1 MYTPPHFAENRP
13 QVLQDFIGR
22 NPLATLV
29 TLSDSGL
36 VANHIPLLLDLDPA
50 PHGKLIGH
58 LARANNQ
65 WRDFDA
71 RVQALAIFTG
81 PQAYVSP
88 SWYAT
93 KAETGKVVPTW
104 NYAAVHAYGG
114 LRVIEDAAWLRNLV
128 GRLTER
134 HEGTRSQP
142 WKVEDAPEA
151 YIQSQLKGIVGIEL
165 TVQHIE
171 GKWKLSQN
179 RPERDRQGTERG
191 LGETGDA
198 GAAALAKMMADRPR

>member
-1 MYTPPHFAENRP
+1 LYTPPHFAEDRP

-22 NPLATLV
+22 HPLATLV
-29 TLSDSGL
+29 TLSSSGL
-36 VANHIPLLLDLDPA
+36 NANHIPLLLDPDPA

-71 RVQALAIFTG
+71 RVEALAIFSG

-104 NYAAVHAYGG
+104 NYAAVHAYGA
-114 LRVIEDAAWLRNLV
+114 LRVIDDAGWLRSLV
-128 GRLTER
+128 GRLTDR

-142 WKVEDAPEA
+142 WKVEDAPES
-151 YIQSQLKGIVGIEL
+151 YIQSQLKGIIGIEL
-165 TVQHIE
+165 TVQRFE

-179 RPERDRQGTERG
+179 RPERDRQGTVRG
-191 LGETGDA
+191 LDETGDA
-198 GAAALAKMMADRPR
+198 GAASLAKMMADLPR

>member
-1 MYTPPHFAENRP
+1 M
-13 QVLQDFIGR
+13 LQDFIGR

-29 TLSDSGL
+29 TLNASGL
-36 VANHIPLLLDLDPA
+36 TANHVPLLFDPNPA

-104 NYAAVHAYGG
+104 NYAAVHAYGV
-114 LRVIEDAAWLRNLV
+114 LRVIDDAGWLRNLV
-128 GRLTER
+128 GRLTDR
-134 HEGTRSQP
+134 HESTRSQP
-142 WKVEDAPEA
+142 WKVEDAPETF
-151 YIQSQLKGIVGIEL
+151 IQAQLKGIVGIEL

-179 RPERDRQGTERG
+179 RPERDRQGTVRG

-198 GAAALAKMMADRPR
+198 DAAALAKMMADMPR

>member
-1 MYTPPHFAENRP
+1 VYTPPHFAEDRP

-29 TLSDSGL
+29 TLNGGSL
-36 VANHIPLLLDLDPA
+36 TANHIPLLFDPDPA

-65 WRDFDA
+65 WRDIDE
-71 RVQALAIFTG
+71 RVEALAIFIG

-104 NYAAVHAYGG
+104 NYAAVHAYGV

-128 GRLTER
+128 GRLTDR

-142 WKVEDAPEA
+142 WRVEDAPEA

-165 TVQHIE
+165 TVQHIQ
-171 GKWKLSQN
+171 GKLKLSQN

-191 LGETGDA
+191 LAETGDA
-198 GAAALAKMMADRPR
+198 GAAALAKMMADLPR

>member
-1 MYTPPHFAENRP
+1 MYTPPHFAEDRP

-29 TLSDSGL
+29 TLSASGL
-36 VANHIPLLLDLDPA
+36 IANHVPLLLDPDPA

-65 WRDFDA
+65 WRDFDE
-71 RVQALAIFTG
+71 RVAALAIFTG
-81 PQAYVSP
+81 PQGYVSP

-104 NYAAVHAYGG
+104 NYAAVHAYGVF
-114 LRVIEDAAWLRNLV
+114 RVIDDAGWLRSLV
-128 GRLTER
+128 GRLTDR

-142 WKVEDAPEA
+142 WKVEDAPES

-165 TVQHIE
+165 TVKRIA

-179 RPERDRQGTERG
+179 RPAQDRLGTERG

-198 GAAALAKMMADRPR
+198 GDSALAEMMADLHR

>member
-1 MYTPPHFAENRP
+1 MYTPPHFAEDRP
-13 QVLQDFIGR
+13 EVLRDFIGR

-29 TLSDSGL
+29 TLNDSGL
-36 VANHIPLLLDLDPA
+36 VANHIPLLLDPDPA

-65 WRDFDA
+65 WRDFDG
-71 RVQALAIFTG
+71 RVQALAIFIG

-104 NYAAVHAYGG
+104 NYAAVHAYGV
-114 LRVIEDAAWLRNLV
+114 LRVIDDAGWLRNLV
-128 GRLTER
+128 GRLTDR
-134 HEGTRSQP
+134 HEGGRSQP

-151 YIQSQLKGIVGIEL
+151 FIQAQLKGIVGIEL
-165 TVQHIE
+165 TVQHFE

-179 RPERDRQGTERG
+179 RPERDRQGTVRG
-191 LGETGDA
+191 LDETGDA
-198 GAAALAKMMADRPR
+198 DAAALAKMMAELPR

>member
-1 MYTPPHFAENRP
+1 LYTPPHFAEDRP

-29 TLSDSGL
+29 TLSSSGL
-36 VANHIPLLLDLDPA
+36 IANHVPLLLDADPA

-65 WRDFDA
+65 WRDFDE
-71 RVQALAIFTG
+71 RVEALAIFTG

-104 NYAAVHAYGG
+104 NYAAVHAYGA
-114 LRVIEDAAWLRNLV
+114 LRVIDDAGWLRNLV
-128 GRLTER
+128 GRLTDR

-142 WKVEDAPEA
+142 WKVEDAPAA
-151 YIQSQLKGIVGIEL
+151 YIQSQLKGIIGIEL
-165 TVQHIE
+165 TVQRFE

-179 RPERDRQGTERG
+179 RPERDRQGTVRG
-191 LGETGDA
+191 LDETGDA
-198 GAAALAKMMADRPR
+198 DAAALAKMMTDLPR

>member
-1 MYTPPHFAENRP
+1 M
-13 QVLQDFIGR
+13 LQDFIGR

-29 TLSDSGL
+29 TLSSSGL
-36 VANHIPLLLDLDPA
+36 IANHVPLLLDADPA

-65 WRDFDA
+65 WRDFDE
-71 RVQALAIFTG
+71 RVEALAIFTG

-104 NYAAVHAYGG
+104 NYAAVHAYGA
-114 LRVIEDAAWLRNLV
+114 LRVIDDAGWLRNLV
-128 GRLTER
+128 GRLTDR

-142 WKVEDAPEA
+142 WKVEDAPA
-151 YIQSQLKGIVGIEL
+151 VYIQSQLKGIIGIEL
-165 TVQHIE
+165 TVQRFE

-179 RPERDRQGTERG
+179 RPERDRQGTVRG
-191 LGETGDA
+191 LDETGDA
-198 GAAALAKMMADRPR
+198 DAAALAKMMADLPR